1 MIAQGNSLLLC
12 IVAVGLLLFTIL
24 NNLYL
29 YFVTATEE
37 HESEVLQVECSI
49 ECSQPAGELTEHY
62 YVLL

>member
-1 MIAQGNSLLLC
+1 MW
-12 IVAVGLLLFTIL
+12 FK
-24 NNLYL
+24 

-37 HESEVLQVECSI
+37 HESEVLQVERSI